1 MIKFVPGQRWIN
13 NAEPNLGLGTII
25 EVEGR
30 TVTLAFIASEETRV
44 YSMQTTPLS
53 RVEFKP
59 GDTINVQEVG
69 EVVVE
74 QVKEE
79 NNLLIYQGKDKNGQ
93 TVSVSETRLDHFLK
107 LLRPTERLYTGQ
119 LDKNVWFDLRSQT
132 LKNLNHISHSSYYGL
147 SGSRT
152 SLLPHQLYIA
162 HEVGKRFSPRV
173 LLSDEVG
180 LGKTIEAGIVLH
192 QQLLR
197 EHVNRV
203 LVVVPESL
211 QHQWLVEMLRRFNL
225 RFSLFDD
232 ERFADANAMD
242 PEENPLHAAQL
253 VIVSLGFLTRQQEH
267 FQSALDADWDMLIVD
282 EAHHLQWNPESPDPA
297 YEAIEKLAEKTK
309 AVLLLTATPE
319 QLGKESHFARLRLLD
334 KNRFNDYDNFL
345 KEESEYEPIAR
356 IIEELLETNKPNKEQ
371 LNTLKDL
378 VKDDA
383 ISKLLNTHE
392 LSKEDKQK
400 IIYHLLDHQGTGR
413 ILFRNTRN
421 AIQGFPERLVYGYE
435 LAKPEFYANK
445 EYIGNVLEDEAWYE
459 YDPRLPWL
467 YDFLKKYKGQK
478 ALLICSTAE
487 VALDISQYLRVKHGV
502 HAPVF
507 HEGMS
512 ILERDRAA
520 AYFADEEEGSQLLVC
535 SEIGGEGRNF
545 QFASHLIL
553 FDLPNNPDL
562 LEQRIGRVDRIGQGD
577 EIFIHAPYIEQS
589 DQAILYR
596 WYYEG
601 LEAFQAP
608 CPAGSSVYQ
617 AYKEDLFSV
626 LESGNDVDKLI
637 ESTISKRDEANKQ
650 LQQGRDKLLEMNSF
664 RHDVAE
670 QILTAVNGNQNNI
683 VLNNYMD
690 LVFDCFGVNVESH
703 SSTSTVL
710 TPSDTMVETFP
721 CLPDDGVTITYDR
734 ATALKYEDMQFISWE
749 HEMVISSMDNI
760 LQNERGNVA
769 MTSFSHRAATEGLV
783 LLECLFV
790 LDVPQEA
797 SAYFEDNLIRTVIG
811 EDMRD
816 YSKVLSSE
824 VITESQEYVK
834 IEIGRQII
842 KAKKAELEKLVKISQ
857 SQANKTLE
865 SLAEATKKN
874 AADVLLSESER
885 LKTLKKRN
893 PNIRDEEIEYF
904 DNKYAMVE
912 KVLAE
917 PSLRLDAMR
926 VLMST

>member
-44 YSMQTTPLS
+44 YSIQTTPLS

-59 GDTINVQEVG
+59 GDTINVQDLG
-69 EVVVE
+69 EVLVEKVE
-74 QVKEE
+74 QE
-79 NNLLIYQGKDKNGQ
+79 NDLLIYTGKDKKGQ
-93 TVSVSETRLDHFLK
+93 TVTASETRLDHFLK
-107 LLRPTERLYTGQ
+107 LLRPTERLYSGQ
-119 LDKNVWFDLRSQT
+119 LDKNVWFELRSQT

-162 HEVGKRFSPRV
+162 HEVGKRFAPRV

-180 LGKTIEAGIVLH
+180 LGKTIEAGMILH

-197 EHVNRV
+197 EHVSRV
-203 LVVVPESL
+203 LVVVPETL

-232 ERFADANAMD
+232 ERFADAYEME
-242 PEENPLHAAQL
+242 PEANPLQASQL
-253 VIVSLGFLTRQQEH
+253 VIVSLGFLTRKQEH
-267 FQSALDADWDMLIVD
+267 FQAALDGEWDMLIVD
-282 EAHHLQWNPESPDPA
+282 EAHHLQWNSESPDPA
-297 YEAIEKLAEKTK
+297 YEAIEQLVEKIK

-334 KNRFNDYDNFL
+334 KNRFNDYDAFL
-345 KEESEYEPIAR
+345 KEEAEYEPVAT
-356 IIEELLETNKPNKEQ
+356 IIEELLETDKLTQEQ
-371 LNTLKDL
+371 VNTLSKL
-378 VKDDA
+378 IKDD
-383 ISKLLNTHE
+383 SLNELLSASDVSE
-392 LSKEDKQK
+392 EDKQK
-400 IIYHLLDHQGTGR
+400 LIYHLLDHQGTGR
-413 ILFRNTRN
+413 ILFRNTRS
-421 AIQGFPERLVYGYE
+421 AIQGFPERLVYGYS
-435 LAKPEFYANK
+435 LDKPESYEKN
-445 EYIGNVLEDEAWYE
+445 YLSDVLSVENWSET
-459 YDPRLPWL
+459 DPRLPWL
-467 YDFLKKYKGQK
+467 YDFIKQHKGQK

-577 EIFIHAPYIEQS
+577 EIFIHAPYVENSEQET
-589 DQAILYR
+589 LYR

-617 AYKEDLFSV
+617 SYRDELLSV
-626 LESGNDVDKLI
+626 LESGNNIDELI
-637 ESTISKRDEANKQ
+637 EATIQKRIEVNQQ

-664 RHDVAE
+664 RANVAE
-670 QILTAVNGNQNNI
+670 EILATVNGSQNKI
-683 VLNNYMD
+683 GLNNYMN
-690 LVFDCFGVNVESH
+690 LVFDCFGVNAESH
-703 SSTSTVL
+703 SATSTVL
-710 TPSDTMVETFP
+710 TPSETMVETFP

-749 HEMVISSMDNI
+749 HEMVVSSIDNV

-769 MTSFSHRAATEGLV
+769 MTSFSHRATTEGLV

-816 YSKVLSSE
+816 YSKVLLPE
-824 VITESQEYVK
+824 VIAETQEYVK

-842 KAKKAELEKLVKISQ
+842 KAKKPELEKLVKICQ
-857 SQANKTLE
+857 KQANKALE
-865 SLAEATKKN
+865 GLAETTKKN

-885 LKTLKKRN
+885 LKTLQKRN
-893 PNIRDEEIEYF
+893 PNIRDEEIAYF
-904 DNKYAMVE
+904 DDKYAMVE

-917 PSLRLDAMR
+917 PSLRLDAVR
-926 VLMST
+926 VLMAT